1 MSFECMTVSCRQSV
15 SVSVQKYSS
24 QPKCPYRLKC
34 NSCQKYWSLR
44 YNTWFDGSH
53 LELWQALHL
62 VYAFIE
68 QKTVEQAMAEVGVA
82 ANTVVDWFHFC
93 REVCNVVLLNRN
105 EQIGGEGHVVEVDE
119 SHLRTRKYY
128 RDRLSFGERE
138 QVWVV
143 GGIDRTTKQ
152 SLVVH
157 VENRNAETLL
167 PILHQYILPG
177 TVVMTDGWRAYRRLS
192 ENGDLEHHT
201 INHSLNFVDPNYPS
215 IHTQTVER
223 MWRSLKKVFPV
234 GGRPTE
240 NLHLYISEF
249 LYRQANPKLVPDLC
263 PIFLTDIVKVYP
275 GYGKP
280 VDQSKG

>member
-1 MSFECMTVSCRQSV
+1 MRKTSWKQVLILTCALNLQAHSQTSSKRVQS
-15 SVSVQKYSS
+15 
-24 QPKCPYRLKC
+24 
-34 NSCQKYWSLR
+34 
-44 YNTWFDGSH
+44 
-53 LELWQALHL
+53 
-62 VYAFIE
+62 
-68 QKTVEQAMAEVGVA
+68 
-82 ANTVVDWFHFC
+82 
-93 REVCNVVLLNRN
+93 
-105 EQIGGEGHVVEVDE
+105 
-119 SHLRTRKYY
+119 
-128 RDRLSFGERE
+128 
-138 QVWVV
+138 
-143 GGIDRTTKQ
+143 
-152 SLVVH
+152 
-157 VENRNAETLL
+157 
-167 PILHQYILPG
+167 ILHQYILPG